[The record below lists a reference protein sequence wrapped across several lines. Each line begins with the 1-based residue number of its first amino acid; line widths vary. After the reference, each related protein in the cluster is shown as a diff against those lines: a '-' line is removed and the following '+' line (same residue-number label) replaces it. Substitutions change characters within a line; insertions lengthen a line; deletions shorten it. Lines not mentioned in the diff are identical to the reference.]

1 MKGVAWPCLHQ
12 RRGEQNDA
20 KFYVASAFVS
30 EKGEKWPLQAVR
42 SHPLLGSGRLAA
54 RCPEDH
60 RWRGALALTTGLWNP
75 TALLAGSSTV
85 APNPIPAGIKFEG
98 ELFHVFPPAPGVEI
112 ATITDFVG
120 TIGATAVQGTGVGV
134 NHDGQSMVLNFG
146 ADMRFMRGL
155 YIGVDGRPHQATF
168 GFI

>member
-1 MKGVAWPCLHQ
+1 MRNSMWP
-12 RRGEQNDA
+12 RRLFRREERSGPYRPCGHTHFWDRA
-20 KFYVASAFVS
+20 ASRRDVLKTIA
-30 EKGEKWPLQAVR
+30 G
-42 SHPLLGSGRLAA
+42 G
-54 RCPEDH
+54 
-60 RWRGALALTTGLWNP
+60 GALALTTGLWNP

-134 NHDGQSMVLNFG
+134 NHDGQSMILNFG